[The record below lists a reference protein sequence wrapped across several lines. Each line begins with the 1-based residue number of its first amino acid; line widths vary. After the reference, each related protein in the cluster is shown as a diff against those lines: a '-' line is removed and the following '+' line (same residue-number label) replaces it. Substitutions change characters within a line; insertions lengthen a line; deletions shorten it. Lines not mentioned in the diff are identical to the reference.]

1 MIIKLVGAINDLLW
15 GDLIILEFS
24 GGEVQ
29 FGLSLLV
36 LILIPAGLYF
46 TFKTKF
52 LPFRLFPEMIRV
64 TLEKDEAKKD
74 ENSISGVQALIVAT
88 ATRVG
93 MGNLAGV
100 VAAISFGGAG
110 AVFWMWLTA
119 LIGSSSSFVE
129 STLAQIYKEKDP
141 LYGGYRGGPAYVMD
155 RIRLVTKIK
164 REDVFVKNVK
174 EEAEYVADDEQTYYT
189 RGCKYG
195 LLGTAFALSGLL
207 CWAGI
212 SQVIGNSVTT
222 SFQNA
227 FGIPQVATATILVAM
242 SAVIVLRKNATVKV
256 LDMVVPVMAGAYF
269 LVTLFVIIKNITLLP
284 SVIGNI
290 FSQAFGSR
298 QFAGGGLGVIVMNGV
313 KRGLFSNEAG
323 SGSAPCAAA
332 AAEVSHPVKQG
343 LIQALGVFID
353 TLVICS
359 CSAFLMLLAP
369 AEKIEGLMGMDLL
382 QAAMNHH
389 LGYAGVV
396 FIAVVLFLFS
406 FSTFLGI
413 LYYARCNVSYVFGDT
428 WKAQTG
434 YKIFLLIMLFIGGV
448 AAYEFVWELGDLGVG
463 LMTVFN
469 MIAIV
474 PLSGQAINALKDY
487 ETNYKKKKA

>member
-1 MIIKLVGAINDLLW
+1 MFQTIISTISSFMYSKLLVILLIGAGVYFTVRTRFPQVRLFKNACGSVMEKPEDKGAISS
-15 GDLIILEFS
+15 F
-24 GGEVQ
+24 
-29 FGLSLLV
+29 
-36 LILIPAGLYF
+36 
-46 TFKTKF
+46 
-52 LPFRLFPEMIRV
+52 
-64 TLEKDEAKKD
+64 
-74 ENSISGVQALIVAT
+74 QALMVST
-88 ATRVG
+88 ASRVG
-93 MGNLAGV
+93 TGNIVGV
-100 VAAISFGGAG
+100 SSAICIGGFGS
-110 AVFWMWLTA
+110 VFWMWVIAIIGSASA
-119 LIGSSSSFVE
+119 LIE
-129 STLAQIYKEKDP
+129 STLAQIYKKKGEDGSC
-141 LYGGYRGGPAYVMD
+141 YGGPAYYIEAALHC
-155 RIRLVTKIK
+155 RPLAI
-164 REDVFVKNVK
+164 VFCVAMILTYAFGFNMLASYNLQSTFSVFSFYN
-174 EEAEYVADDEQTYYT
+174 AEMSPWIIGGILAVLT
-189 RGCKYG
+189 GWC
-195 LLGTAFALSGLL
+195 LLGGGSR
-207 CWAGI
+207 I
-212 SQVIGNSVTT
+212 
-222 SFQNA
+222 
-227 FGIPQVATATILVAM
+227 
-242 SAVIVLRKNATVKV
+242 VKV
-256 LDMVVPVMAGAYF
+256 TSMVVPVMGIAYIGISL
-269 LVTLFVIIKNITLLP
+269 LVVIINIQNVP
-284 SVIGNI
+284 AMFVRI
-290 FSQAFGSR
+290 FEEAFDFKAIFGAFSGSAMMQGIR
-298 QFAGGGLGVIVMNGV
+298 
-313 KRGLFSNEAG
+313 RGLYSNEAG
-323 SGSAPCAAA
+323 IGSAPNASASA
-332 AAEVSHPVKQG
+332 NVSHPVKQG